1 MIRLLSTYLEVLRT
15 VKMILLL
22 LLIRA
27 STCLAWGDIEGH
39 MLPKSDPRMEKMP
52 SNSSS
57 STSAAALSKTHK
69 TFLTDPSGYLAA
81 SRQEVT
87 SPLSC
92 WWNPFP
98 NVFIYLE
105 GGCLVEC
112 HPSTQTCRLT
122 PCDQIMWWSG
132 IIITSPGGHLS
143 KLRYDPDTSSV

>member
-1 MIRLLSTYLEVLRT
+1 MAFSASLETTCQKKPDEQLFVLHIVIRLLSTYLGILRT

-57 STSAAALSKTHK
+57 STSAAALSQTHK

-87 SPLSC
+87 S
-92 WWNPFP
+92 
-98 NVFIYLE
+98 
-105 GGCLVEC
+105 
-112 HPSTQTCRLT
+112 
-122 PCDQIMWWSG
+122 
-132 IIITSPGGHLS
+132 HLS
-143 KLRYDPDTSSV
+143 GSHVGETLSQCFHLS